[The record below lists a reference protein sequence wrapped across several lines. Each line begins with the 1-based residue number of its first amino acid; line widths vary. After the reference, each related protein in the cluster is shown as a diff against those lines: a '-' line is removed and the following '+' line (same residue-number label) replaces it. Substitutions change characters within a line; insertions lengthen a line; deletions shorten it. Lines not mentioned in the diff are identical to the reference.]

1 MSPRRRDPAA
11 RPALLDIAARLLTEE
26 GPKALSAR
34 RIAAE
39 AGSSTMALYTHFG
52 GMNGLVRATV
62 HEGFARLQRHFDR
75 VHRTADP
82 VADLAVLGFAY
93 RCNALDNPHLY
104 GVMFGGALLGGFSVG
119 EEDRRHGRYTLTGVV
134 ESAARCIEAGR
145 FRATDPG
152 LVAHQMW
159 SAVHGLVTLELG
171 GYLLSPWNAESCL
184 LAQLTAL
191 MVGVGDSPSDAAASM
206 ASALLRM
213 PTEVAS
219 HDDGPRQDVPVDPAD
234 VGSS

>member
-26 GPKALSAR
+26 GPQALSAR

-62 HEGFARLQRHFDR
+62 HEGFTRLQRHFDR
-75 VHRTADP
+75 VLRTADP
-82 VADLAVLGFAY
+82 VADLALFGLAY
-93 RCNALDNPHLY
+93 RCNALANPYLY
-104 GVMFGGALLGGFSVG
+104 GVMFGGASLGGFSLG
-119 EEDRRHGRYTLTGVV
+119 EDDRRHGRYTLTGVV
-134 ESAARCIEAGR
+134 EAAGRCIAADR
-145 FRATDPG
+145 FHHADPG

-171 GYLLSPWNAESCL
+171 GYLLAPWDADSCL
-184 LAQLTAL
+184 TAQLTGL
-191 MVGVGDSPSDAAASM
+191 MVAVGDTRETAAASV
-206 ASALLRM
+206 AAAALRL
-213 PTEVAS
+213 PVEVAG
-219 HDDGPRQDVPVDPAD
+219 HEVQPA
-234 VGSS
+234 S